1 MNRVYPLP
9 LLALTALAG
18 CSLAPEYQ
26 LPAMALPATFKEAPG
41 WTSAA
46 PADDVAK
53 GEWWKLFGDRDLD
66 ALEAQ
71 VAISNQNVAAYAA
84 AYRQAQ
90 AAVRES
96 RAGLFPSLDL
106 NGSAS
111 RSESF
116 DGGTT
121 GVVPGGSGGTA
132 TLSRGTTSSLALGAT
147 WQPDLWGRVGNA
159 ARQAGAAA
167 QASAGDLRN
176 ATLAAQGELASDYF
190 QLRGIDAQ
198 AALLAETSAAYDRSL
213 TITRNRF
220 REGVVSQADVFQAE
234 TQLRNAR
241 AQQADLARQRAI
253 YEHAIAVLVGANPSR
268 FAIAPAAWNRIVPQ
282 VPAALPG
289 AIVQRRPD
297 VAAAERRVAAANA
310 AIGVQRAAFFPTL
323 SLSGSAQT
331 SGGALGSLFSAPASL
346 WSLGTSAAQTI
357 FDGGARSAR
366 VREALAAYDQAA
378 AAYRQTVLAAFQQ
391 TEDGL
396 AAVQVLATVADERG
410 AAATAAVQAQ
420 AIAMNQYLAGQTDY
434 TAVVTAQTAALSAR
448 QAEVQAGTNRQV
460 ATISLIQAIG
470 GSWEAPRAE

>member
-1 MNRVYPLP
+1 MNRAPLFP
-9 LLALTALAG
+9 LLVLPALAG
-18 CSLAPEYQ
+18 CSLAPDYQ
-26 LPAMALPATFKEAPG
+26 RPAMTLPASFKEAPG

-53 GEWWKLFGDRDLD
+53 GEWWKLFGDPELD

-121 GVVPGGSGGTA
+121 GVVPGGSGGTTA
-132 TLSRGTTSSLALGAT
+132 LNRGTSYSLSLGAT
-147 WQPDLWGRVGNA
+147 WQPDLWGRVSNA
-159 ARQAGAAA
+159 TRQASAEA

-198 AALLAETSAAYDRSL
+198 AALLAETSAAHARSL
-213 TITRNRF
+213 TITQNRF

-241 AQQADLARQRAI
+241 AQQADLSRQRAI
-253 YEHAIAVLVGANPSR
+253 YEHSIAVLVGTNPSS
-268 FAIAPAAWNRIVPQ
+268 FAIAPAAWNRNVPQ
-282 VPAALPG
+282 VPAVLPG

-310 AIGVQRAAFFPTL
+310 AIGVQKAAFFPTV

-331 SGGALGSLFSAPASL
+331 GGSALGSLFSAPTTL
-346 WSLGTSAAQTI
+346 WSLGTSAVEAI

-366 VREALAAYDQAA
+366 VREARAAYDQAA
-378 AAYRQTVLAAFQQ
+378 AAYRQAVLSAFQQ

-396 AAVQVLATVADERG
+396 AAARVLATVAEEHT
-410 AAATAAVQAQ
+410 AAAAAAVKAQ
-420 AIAMNQYLAGQTDY
+420 TIAMNQYLAGQTDY
-434 TAVVTAQTAALSAR
+434 TVVVTAQTAALSAR
-448 QAEVQAGTNRQV
+448 QAEVQAVTNRQV
-460 ATISLIQAIG
+460 AAISLIQAIG
-470 GSWEAPRAE
+470 GDWRSAGSD